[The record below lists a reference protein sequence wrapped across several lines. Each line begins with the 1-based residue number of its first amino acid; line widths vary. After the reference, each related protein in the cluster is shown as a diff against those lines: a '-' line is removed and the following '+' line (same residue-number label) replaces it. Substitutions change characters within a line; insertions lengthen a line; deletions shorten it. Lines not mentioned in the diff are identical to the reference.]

1 MALSLEFKRAI
12 AAAAITRLSTGRRTV
27 DDAAKWVSN
36 QVGDS
41 LYANRTITAKTA
53 ILVDYRKKILAAA
66 NGKADHTRI
75 AVARYHYDQCL
86 EWIAKAG
93 LKPEESARVLI
104 ETMRDRS

>member
-36 QVGDS
+36 HVGDS
-41 LYANRTITAKTA
+41 LYANRSVAAKTS

-93 LKPEESARVLI
+93 LKPEESARLLI
-104 ETMRDRS
+104 ETMRGRL

>member
-27 DDAAKWVSN
+27 DVAAKWVSN
-36 QVGDS
+36 HVGDS
-41 LYANRTITAKTA
+41 LYANRSVAAKTS
-53 ILVDYRKKILAAA
+53 ILIDYRKKILAAA
-66 NGKADHTRI
+66 NGKADQSRI

-93 LKPEESARVLI
+93 LKPEESARLLI
-104 ETMRDRS
+104 ETMRGRS

>member
-27 DDAAKWVSN
+27 DDAAKWVSEH
-36 QVGDS
+36 VGDA
-41 LYANRTITAKTA
+41 LYANRTVASKTA
-53 ILVDYRKKILAAA
+53 MLLDYRKKILAAS
-66 NGKADHTRI
+66 NGKANQTRI